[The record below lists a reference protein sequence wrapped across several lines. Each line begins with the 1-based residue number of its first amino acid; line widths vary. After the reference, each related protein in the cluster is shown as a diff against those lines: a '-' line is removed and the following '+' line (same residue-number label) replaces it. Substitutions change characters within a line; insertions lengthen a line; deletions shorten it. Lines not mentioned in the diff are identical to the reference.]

1 MTGAPDP
8 GAGVEH
14 RRTAHAIVTA
24 ELARHAAEAG
34 HERRLWMVA
43 VPVHYRYNAH
53 PVLGHVNVDEVL
65 GVKAD
70 HRAQVEDWVRHW
82 LGRAWSEILD
92 YDEWWAQRR
101 TWPDGCPKTWDVPPA
116 RHYTHP
122 TAGRIVVWP
131 DGSLEGYGPDGKRK
145 HLNPAAT
152 AARLESG
159 YGQWRETWFDHTG
172 TEIKPAWVK
181 AICKAAGVTYP

>member
-1 MTGAPDP
+1 VEQAYARGLKRFDFMLGDEPYKARWTTEERQTVNLVIGAPTLRGQAAFAALV
-8 GAGVEH
+8 GAQAA
-14 RRTAHAIVTA
+14 RRR
-24 ELARHAAEAG
+24 ARSSPF
-34 HERRLWMVA
+34 LQ
-43 VPVHYRYNAH
+43 
-53 PVLGHVNVDEVL
+53 
-65 GVKAD
+65 
-70 HRAQVEDWVRHW
+70 RARRHW